1 MKKLF
6 LSFLVSFFTLSIIS
20 AQKSDLMLKGNEKGF
35 YLEHKVVPKE
45 SFFSVGR
52 LYNVSPKSIAEFN
65 KLDINK
71 GLFID
76 QKIKIPL
83 SETNFTQKGNS
94 GTPVYIKT
102 KDKKKLTE
110 LSSENGNVS
119 ITNLKTWNNLS
130 GDQVKEGTKLIVG
143 FLNSEGMPSITI
155 KNKPVANEPVSKK
168 EDKTFTKPE
177 EIKATETPVTKAE
190 EKPIVKTE
198 EKPVIKA
205 EEKQGPPA
213 PGYFSKTFELQMKI
227 SPVVRNETVTSGIFK
242 TTSGWED
249 GKYYL
254 LMDGVQTGTI
264 VRIANPENNKI
275 VFAKVLGEMAGIRQN
290 QGYNIRISNAAAAA
304 LKIQEDDKFIVT
316 INY

>member
-6 LSFLVSFFTLSIIS
+6 LSSLISVFTFSIIS
-20 AQKSDLMLKGNEKGF
+20 AQKSDLILKGNEKGF

-52 LYNVSPKSIAEFN
+52 LYNVTPKSIAEFN

-83 SETNFTQKGNS
+83 SETNFAQKGNS

-143 FLNSEGMPSITI
+143 FLKSEGMPSITI
-155 KNKPVANEPVSKK
+155 KNEPVIDEPVSKK
-168 EDKTFTKPE
+168 EDKT
-177 EIKATETPVTKAE
+177 VTKAE
-190 EKPIVKTE
+190 EKPIVKIE
-198 EKPVIKA
+198 EKPVIKE

-213 PGYFSKTFELQMKI
+213 PGYFSKTFEQQMKI
-227 SPVVRNETVTSGIFK
+227 SPVARNETVTSGIFK

-249 GKYYL
+249 GKYYM

-304 LKIQEDDKFIVT
+304 LKIQDDDKFIVT

>member
-1 MKKLF
+1 MNKLF
-6 LSFLVSFFTLSIIS
+6 LSSLISVFTFSIIS

-130 GDQVKEGTKLIVG
+130 GDQVKESTKLIVG
-143 FLNSEGMPSITI
+143 FLKSEGMPSITI
-155 KNKPVANEPVSKK
+155 KNVPVIDEPVSKK
-168 EDKTFTKPE
+168 EDKT
-177 EIKATETPVTKAE
+177 VTKAE
-190 EKPIVKTE
+190 EKPIVKIE
-198 EKPVIKA
+198 EKPVIKE
-205 EEKQGPPA
+205 EEKQGPPE
-213 PGYFSKTFELQMKI
+213 PGYFSKTFEQQMKI
-227 SPVVRNETVTSGIFK
+227 APVVRNETVTSGIFK

-249 GKYYL
+249 GKYYM

-304 LKIQEDDKFIVT
+304 LKIQDDDKFIVT